1 MRGIRDHVPVGEHVP
16 VRADH
21 EPGSVV
27 AVAAEGDGNQSD
39 RALILLRDA
48 GEIGPADRPQLR
60 IEAGSLDLG
69 RTDRVPE
76 TIDQLL
82 GRCAALGGSQL
93 VAQALQIALR
103 LFAPCFARCELLSQ
117 RLLCPVQG
125 GL

>member
-1 MRGIRDHVPVGEHVP
+1 MRGICDDVPVGEHVP

-21 EPGSVV
+21 EPGPVV

-39 RALILLRDA
+39 RALTLLRHA
-48 GEIGPADRPQLR
+48 GEIGPADRPQLG
-60 IEAGSLDLG
+60 IEAGGLHL
-69 RTDRVPE
+69 RRADRVPE

-82 GRCAALGGSQL
+82 GRCAALGSRQL
-93 VAQALQIALR
+93 IPQALQVPLR
-103 LFAPCFARCELLSQ
+103 LFAPCFARRELLSQ